1 MNDISE
7 KTATTKP
14 PTDSTLVLRAEGLQY
29 SYGVRVKAVDNVSL
43 EVAAGEFVA
52 VHGPSGCGKSTL
64 LFLLG
69 GLLEP
74 DAGSVHVAGSQLTG
88 IPPNARAR
96 LRGERIGF
104 VFQRFHLIP
113 YLSVRDNVL
122 AAGLALGS
130 GRGKEGDHTPDPASR
145 PPQRTDRANDLL
157 ARLGLAER
165 ASHLPSELSVG
176 EQQRTALA
184 RALFLEP
191 PLLLADEPTGNLDPE
206 NRDRLLAELKA
217 CAASGQAVVM
227 VSHDEVAIA
236 AASRRLPMVDGRWV

>member
-7 KTATTKP
+7 KTATTKS

-29 SYGVRVKAVDNVSL
+29 SYDVRVKAVDDVSL

-113 YLSVRDNVL
+113 YLSRARQRVGGR
-122 AAGLALGS
+122 ACLGFGAWQ
-130 GRGKEGDHTPDPASR
+130 GR
-145 PPQRTDRANDLL
+145 
-157 ARLGLAER
+157 
-165 ASHLPSELSVG
+165 
-176 EQQRTALA
+176 
-184 RALFLEP
+184 
-191 PLLLADEPTGNLDPE
+191 
-206 NRDRLLAELKA
+206 
-217 CAASGQAVVM
+217 
-227 VSHDEVAIA
+227 
-236 AASRRLPMVDGRWV
+236 

>member
-1 MNDISE
+1 MNDTSA
-7 KTATTKP
+7 KTTTP
-14 PTDSTLVLRAEGLQY
+14 EPNAEPMPVLRAEGLQY
-29 SYGVRVKAVDNVSL
+29 SYGVRVKAVDNLSL

-69 GLLEP
+69 GLLEA
-74 DAGSVHVAGSQLTG
+74 DAGSVHVAGEPLTG
-88 IPPNARAR
+88 RSPNARAR

-113 YLSVRDNVL
+113 YLTVRDNVL
-122 AAGLALGS
+122 AAGLAAGS
-130 GRGKEGDHTPDPASR
+130 GQA
-145 PPQRTDRANDLL
+145 QNADRANTLL
-157 ARLGLAER
+157 ERLGLMER
-165 ASHLPSELSVG
+165 ATHLPSELSVG

-206 NRDRLLAELKA
+206 NRDLLLAELQA

-236 AASRRLPMVDGRWV
+236 AAAHRLEMADGRWV